1 MTKSAPNLNRLLGF
15 KISAPAKAR
24 TTDSGSKVGKVGG
37 ATSSVAMGAK
47 IGKKTARVR

>member
-1 MTKSAPNLNRLLGF
+1 MKKSDPNLNRLLGF